1 MRFPILPFNPLPSHE
16 GRPLYDADL
25 ISHDRTFNPLPSHEG
40 RLRRLQGH
48 RHLHPFNP
56 LPSHEG
62 RQELEFS
69 CPECGALSIHFPLTR
84 EDISL
89 SSSITPGSVFQST
102 SLSRGKTMQS
112 KGKPSII
119 VLSIHFPLTR
129 EDQNHQGEPDG
140 RDPFNPLPSHEG
152 RRGVKFLSNF
162 SVSFNPL
169 PSHEGRPLYFFSG
182 DVNMDFQSTSL
193 SRGKTFRVAFRVAS
207 FHFQSTSLSR
217 GKTYWQAG
225 YSRAEGFQ
233 STSLSRGKTHKG
245 SPTGD
250 WYTAFNPLPSHE
262 GRPPDPLL
270 FQIQQVFQSTS
281 LSRGKTVSTS
291 ECPS

>member
-1 MRFPILPFNPLPSHE
+1 MIE
-16 GRPLYDADL
+16 
-25 ISHDRTFNPLPSHEG
+25 
-40 RLRRLQGH
+40 
-48 RHLHPFNP
+48 
-56 LPSHEG
+56 
-62 RQELEFS
+62 
-69 CPECGALSIHFPLTR
+69 LSIHFPLTREDYAACKDTAICILSFHFPLTR

-112 KGKPSII
+112 KWKPSII

-193 SRGKTFRVAFRVAS
+193 SRGKTLRGQSIRVGNYLSIHFPLTREDAEIIAS
-207 FHFQSTSLSR
+207 
-217 GKTYWQAG
+217 GIDDM
-225 YSRAEGFQ
+225 
-233 STSLSRGKTHKG
+233 
-245 SPTGD
+245 P
-250 WYTAFNPLPSHE
+250 FNPLPSHE
-262 GRPPDPLL
+262 GRRFYDS
-270 FQIQQVFQSTS
+270 IIA
-281 LSRGKTVSTS
+281 
-291 ECPS
+291 

>member
-1 MRFPILPFNPLPSHE
+1 
-16 GRPLYDADL
+16 
-25 ISHDRTFNPLPSHEG
+25 
-40 RLRRLQGH
+40 
-48 RHLHPFNP
+48 
-56 LPSHEG
+56 
-62 RQELEFS
+62 
-69 CPECGALSIHFPLTR
+69 
-84 EDISL
+84 
-89 SSSITPGSVFQST
+89 
-102 SLSRGKTMQS
+102 MQS
-112 KGKPSII
+112 KWKPSII

-217 GKTYWQAG
+217 GKTVLIRHRGNVCHLSIHFPLTREDILAG
-225 YSRAEGFQ
+225 RILQ
-233 STSLSRGKTHKG
+233 S
-245 SPTGD
+245 
-250 WYTAFNPLPSHE
+250 
-262 GRPPDPLL
+262 
-270 FQIQQVFQSTS
+270 
-281 LSRGKTVSTS
+281 
-291 ECPS
+291 